1 MARYY
6 LNYHTI
12 PQIIGG
18 VLFGIMSV
26 SILFRIIDSIY
37 LKNKEKILKY
47 LPIVDDNETKQKNL

>member
-47 LPIVDDNETKQKNL
+47 LPIVDDNETKQKKI